1 VPCADEVNRLQ
12 RGKDP
17 ECVLAQKVFEQGHYA
32 GRTKPTDTRQGV
44 YATSPSGVLLASI
57 NTNNPKAMAAMLGR
71 ALDKWN
77 SMPEAERLLAGDP
90 SAQSSKIDRPESRYP
105 TDGLV
110 LRVFSR
116 DLPRET
122 PGNDWRAEAWNQDY
136 AWFRAAEA
144 RSLLPQDVKAGEQ
157 ARVPEALIRRLAKFN
172 FVDNVRGQ
180 TGAYSDNDVRAAVLE
195 CHVIRVAEGIASVQ
209 FSGATKTERE
219 GVWALDGLKDRQA
232 TAKHKIGVE
241 LKLYGSAEFD
251 IAREKFVAFELLALG
266 TRFGA
271 TQYNGRHD
279 DSDPA
284 PIGFY
289 LRLAGDTPA
298 ERVAPS
304 FYWSYGWR

>member
-1 VPCADEVNRLQ
+1 MPCADEVGRLQ

-17 ECVLAQKVFEQGHYA
+17 ECELAQRVFEQGHYA
-32 GRTKPTDTRQGV
+32 GRTQPTNTRQGI
-44 YATSPSGVLLASI
+44 YATAPSGVMLASI
-57 NTNNPKAMAAMLGR
+57 NTNDPKAMAAMLGR

-77 SMPEAERLLAGDP
+77 SMPENERMQTGDP
-90 SAQSSKIDRPESRYP
+90 SQQTAKIDRPEKRYP

-116 DLPRET
+116 DLPREKQ
-122 PGNDWRAEAWNQDY
+122 PRDWRADAWNQDY

-144 RSLLPQDVKAGEQ
+144 RALLPESLEPGQKLH
-157 ARVPEALIRRLAKFN
+157 VPDALIRRLAKLN

-180 TGAYSDNDVRAAVLE
+180 TGAYADENVLS
-195 CHVIRVAEGIASVQ
+195 AELESQVVSVVDGIAKLQ
-209 FSGATKTERE
+209 FQGATRAERE
-219 GVWALDGLKDRQA
+219 GSWPLDGLKDRQSA
-232 TAKHKIGVE
+232 TPHKIGIE
-241 LKLYGSAEFD
+241 LKLFGTAEFD
-251 IAREKFVAFELLALG
+251 LAKARFVAFDMLALG

-279 DSDPA
+279 DMDPA

-289 LRLAGDTPA
+289 LSLAGDTPA
-298 ERVAPS
+298 EHVAPA